1 MGAVLGSTLV
11 EVEELVVTEVSD
23 DSSPGFKELVFPFVP
38 GFPPQAVRARAMAPN
53 ATAGA
58 MNLRFF
64 IFLSPFEMPLLK
76 DRSKKMQEKF

>member
-23 DSSPGFKELVFPFVP
+23 DSSPGFGELVFPFVP

-58 MNLRFF
+58 MNLHLGVLC
-64 IFLSPFEMPLLK
+64 LSIATARLAKTGKATL
-76 DRSKKMQEKF
+76 SI